1 MKGMLYSSLMHNR
14 KFIIGSLICFGAS
27 TALVLIGSFFFREY
41 LVIALVLSMLSK
53 ILPVVTLFIAL
64 EGLDREFE
72 SSIKNRFA
80 NYTLAAVTPGKFT
93 AMELIK
99 NLIMTV
105 YGTGLALLMAFI
117 FRLADNA
124 LVPDDRIYI
133 LLVLMGVLAGIV
145 QWVIMPLVIRFRS
158 AEKAGMAAGLVV
170 GFGIVLPVMLFTE
183 NYAVDFSI
191 FLEYAGAWKLIAGF
205 FAVAVLIYL
214 LFYLLLLGRL
224 KRGNIC

>member
-1 MKGMLYSSLMHNR
+1 MKGMLYSSLLHNR
-14 KFIIGSLICFGAS
+14 KFIIGSLICFGVS
-27 TALVLIGSFFFREY
+27 TALVLIGSFISREY
-41 LVIALVLSMLSK
+41 PVIAPVLSILAVL
-53 ILPVVTLFIAL
+53 LPVITLIIAM

-93 AMELIK
+93 AVELIK

-105 YGTGLALLMAFI
+105 YGTGLALLMALI
-117 FRLADNA
+117 FRLTDNA
-124 LVPDDRIYI
+124 LVPDERIFI
-133 LLVLMGVLAGIV
+133 LLILIGVLAGIV

-158 AEKAGMAAGLVV
+158 AEKAGMAAGLVI
-170 GFGIVLPVMLFTE
+170 GCGIALPVVLFTE
-183 NYAVDFSI
+183 IYTVDFSI